1 MQKKKIIVGL
11 SGGVD
16 SAVTAYLLK
25 QEGHEV
31 IGVFMRN
38 WDDDSNHCTNV
49 TDEADAHQVCK
60 KIGIEFQTV
69 NFSRAYMDKVF
80 SSMLNDLR
88 RGYTPNPDILCN
100 QEIKF
105 NVLLDYALEQNA
117 DYLAT
122 GHYAQIKNFH
132 GQPALASA
140 CDQNKDQTYFL
151 CRLPQ
156 KALKH
161 IQFPIGGL
169 QKSAVRSI
177 ASEIPLNNANKKDST
192 GICFI
197 GERKFSEFISEYLL
211 DRPGDIINEQQQI
224 LGQHRGLFYYT
235 IGQRKGLS
243 IGGQKNCAEQ
253 PWFVLKKDIKKNT
266 VIVGQGE
273 KHPLLY
279 RKILTAKDIHW
290 LIDPKPVAKT
300 LQVHARIRHRQSLQE
315 AKVEIKENHMIVE
328 FTNAQRAIT
337 PGQSIA
343 LYIENICIASAI
355 IEESPDD
362 N

>member
-16 SAVTAYLLK
+16 SAVTAHLLK
-25 QEGHEV
+25 QKGHDV

-38 WDDDSNHCTNV
+38 WDDDNNHCSNA

-69 NFSRAYMDKVF
+69 NFSQAYMDKVF
-80 SSMLNDLR
+80 SSMLNDLQ
-88 RGYTPNPDILCN
+88 RGHTPNPDILCN

-105 NVLLDYALEQNA
+105 NVLLDYAMEQNA

-132 GQPALASA
+132 GKPALASA

-161 IQFPIGGL
+161 IQFPIGEL
-169 QKSAVRSI
+169 EKSAVRKI
-177 ASEIPLNNANKKDST
+177 ANNIQLNNANKKDST

-211 DRPGDIINEQQQI
+211 DQPGNIINEQQHI

-243 IGGQKNCAEQ
+243 IGGQK
-253 PWFVLKKDIKKNT
+253 
-266 VIVGQGE
+266 
-273 KHPLLY
+273 
-279 RKILTAKDIHW
+279 TA
-290 LIDPKPVAKT
+290 L
-300 LQVHARIRHRQSLQE
+300 
-315 AKVEIKENHMIVE
+315 N
-328 FTNAQRAIT
+328 N
-337 PGQSIA
+337 PG
-343 LYIENICIASAI
+343 L
-355 IEESPDD
+355 
-362 N
+362 

>member
-16 SAVTAYLLK
+16 SAVTAHLLK
-25 QEGHEV
+25 KKGHDV

-38 WDDDSNHCTNV
+38 WDDSDNHCSNV
-49 TDEADAHQVCK
+49 TDEADARQVCE
-60 KIGIEFQTV
+60 KIGIKFQTV
-69 NFSRAYMDKVF
+69 NFSQAYMDKVF

-88 RGYTPNPDILCN
+88 RGHTPNPDILCN

-105 NVLLDYALEQNA
+105 NVLLDYAMEQNA

-122 GHYAQIKNFH
+122 GHYAQIKSFH
-132 GQPALASA
+132 GKPALASA
-140 CDQNKDQTYFL
+140 RDENKDQTYFL

-156 KALKH
+156 KALQY
-161 IQFPIGGL
+161 IQFPIGAL
-169 QKSAVRSI
+169 EKSAVRKIANSI
-177 ASEIPLNNANKKDST
+177 QLNNANKKDST

-211 DRPGDIINEQQQI
+211 DQPGNIVDEQQKI

-253 PWFVLKKDIKKNT
+253 PWFVIKKDIKKNQGP
-266 VIVGQGE
+266 VG
-273 KHPLLY
+273 
-279 RKILTAKDIHW
+279 
-290 LIDPKPVAKT
+290 
-300 LQVHARIRHRQSLQE
+300 
-315 AKVEIKENHMIVE
+315 
-328 FTNAQRAIT
+328 
-337 PGQSIA
+337 
-343 LYIENICIASAI
+343 
-355 IEESPDD
+355 
-362 N
+362 